1 MSTSNSSTNA
11 IQKKRKKSLNSS
23 PSVSNPVELDPTKLP
38 AHVAIIMDG
47 NGRWAKKRLLNR
59 INGHEKGS
67 ETVRAVV
74 RTCREIG
81 IPYLTLYAFSTE
93 NWQRPKTEVEALMT
107 LLKNFLLS
115 EQKELLENNIRLRV
129 IGQVER
135 LPAKVQQALR
145 ETMTAT
151 ENNTAMTLILALSY
165 GGRAEIIRMVQ
176 EVALRVKREEVD
188 PQAITAELIAEHLY
202 TRDIP
207 DPDLLIRTSGEMRIS
222 NFLLWQIAYSEI
234 FVTPTL
240 WPDFSREELLE
251 ILKDYQSRERR
262 FGRVDSQSVK

>member
-1 MSTSNSSTNA
+1 MNSS
-11 IQKKRKKSLNSS
+11 SS
-23 PSVSNPVELDPTKLP
+23 SSSPVELDSTKLP

-67 ETVRAVV
+67 DTVRTVV
-74 RTCREIG
+74 RTCRQIG
-81 IPYLTLYAFSTE
+81 ISYLTLYAFSTE
-93 NWQRPKTEVEALMT
+93 NWQRPKTEVEALMA
-107 LLKNFLLS
+107 LLKNFLHS
-115 EQKELLENNIRLRV
+115 EQKEMVENDIRLRV
-129 IGQVER
+129 IGQVDR
-135 LPAKVQQALR
+135 LPEKVREALHQ
-145 ETMTAT
+145 TMSAT
-151 ENNTAMTLILALSY
+151 KDNTAMTLILALSY

-176 EVALRVKREEVD
+176 EVAKLIKQGEIDSNAV
-188 PQAITAELIAEHLY
+188 TAELIADHLY

-222 NFLLWQIAYSEI
+222 NFLLWQIAYTEI

-240 WPDFSREELLE
+240 WPDFSRDELLE

-262 FGRVDSQSVK
+262 FGRV

>member
-1 MSTSNSSTNA
+1 M
-11 IQKKRKKSLNSS
+11 NSS
-23 PSVSNPVELDPTKLP
+23 PSSSSPVELDTTKLP

-67 ETVRAVV
+67 DTVRTVV
-74 RTCREIG
+74 RACRQIG
-81 IPYLTLYAFSTE
+81 ISYLTLYAFSTE
-93 NWQRPKTEVEALMT
+93 NWQRPKTEVEALMA
-107 LLKNFLLS
+107 LLKNFLHS
-115 EQKELLENNIRLRV
+115 EQKEMVENDIRLRV

-135 LPAKVQQALR
+135 LPEKVR
-145 ETMTAT
+145 EVLHQTMAAT
-151 ENNTAMTLILALSY
+151 KDNTAMTLILALSY

-176 EVALRVKREEVD
+176 EVATLIKHGEID
-188 PQAITAELIAEHLY
+188 PTAVTAELIADHLY

-222 NFLLWQIAYSEI
+222 NFLLWQIAYTEI

-240 WPDFSREELLE
+240 WPDFSRDELLE
-251 ILKDYQSRERR
+251 ILKDYQGRERR
-262 FGRVDSQSVK
+262 YGKV